1 MAAKTKAQP
10 SNQPRDR
17 GERGGRRREILGI
30 FLLALGVF
38 SGLSLVSSHL
48 GDSHMMG
55 PGGSAAAAA
64 LYAALGLASYLVVA
78 GSLVAAWRAFR
89 AEPLVAGI
97 LEGLGA
103 LCLLASVTVLLH
115 LPFAP
120 SLGDVRAHAAG
131 GHAHGARA
139 LLESGPGGLVG
150 QWLAEVTA
158 SFIGTVGA
166 ALAAT
171 ALLFATMIL
180 LTDLRLREVGLVIA
194 WAARSVGGALWAG
207 ARALGRLVV
216 AMFPRRDA
224 SEHGPAGASAEL
236 LLEGGEGD
244 AGLDGGGR
252 RSRRRLGPGERDPA
266 SLAIPSELEGDPSDA
281 VRVGQSRAAD
291 GRPRGD
297 QRRGAGPANDMSA
310 VLAEVAAAERAP
322 EARSRSVAGWLPSPR
337 ARAAAAG
344 ADEADFD
351 GRLGAAEVDGGFDG
365 DGELGDGADLDGDEA
380 DPMAQADAAASIWS
394 GTAPPV
400 ARRTPARASARA
412 GGGQDPGDV
421 PADAL
426 VIGEEPASVGAE
438 AGALAQAA
446 AAGPIIVE
454 PAWRTRLR
462 ERQGQ
467 AAQAARADADH
478 AEHQA
483 AADEQRQ
490 QAQQA
495 RPTFIKLKDG
505 AYKLPS
511 TELLEYL
518 PPQATDTD
526 KQGLYEMAERLE
538 QAMSNYGVR
547 GKVREIHMGP
557 VVTMFEF
564 APAPGTRTGKIANL
578 EKDLAMALE
587 AQAVRIVA
595 PIPGKAVV
603 GVEVPNQAREMV
615 YLREIL
621 EDDCFTKANSKL
633 QVALGKDIKGAPVSV
648 NLAKMPHLLVAGTTG
663 SGKSVA
669 VNSMIVSLLY
679 NASPEEVRF
688 IMVDPK
694 MLELSIYE
702 GIPHLL
708 LPVVTDPKKANLA
721 LRWAVDEMERRYEML
736 AKAGVRDLAGFNAK
750 VEAELGAKQARMTPP
765 PPGDAGGVVGE
776 PLDPD
781 EVSGQA
787 AAAQAERQAAADQA
801 GGDDPASA
809 AAPPPLQKL
818 PYIVIVID
826 EFADLMMVAP
836 KDVETSV
843 ARIAQK
849 ARAAGLHLI
858 LATQRPSVDVIT
870 GLIKANFPS
879 RIALQVASRI
889 DSRTILDQPGAD
901 TLLGNGDML
910 FSDRGLKLR
919 RVHGAFLGDA
929 EVHRIVDHLK
939 TQAKP
944 VYDLDILKPRD
955 EDAEEGGAPPEDFS
969 DALYDQAVAI
979 VCETRQASVSYIQRR
994 LQIGYNRSARLV
1006 EQMERDGIVGP
1017 ANGAKPREVL
1027 APAGEYLQHAG

>member
-1 MAAKTKAQP
+1 MAAKGH
-10 SNQPRDR
+10 SESHGR
-17 GERGGRRREILGI
+17 GRSGRRHEILGI
-30 FLLALGVF
+30 FLLAFGLF
-38 SGLSLVSSHL
+38 SGLSMLAMHA
-48 GDSHMMG
+48 GRTGMMG
-55 PGGSAAAAA
+55 PGGAATASG
-64 LYAALGLASYLVVA
+64 LYALFGMASYLVIFA
-78 GSLVAAWRAFR
+78 MLALALRSFRGRSLTGFT
-89 AEPLVAGI
+89 
-97 LEGLGA
+97 EGLGA
-103 LCLLASVTVLLH
+103 LFLMGALTMLLH
-115 LPFAP
+115 LPFA
-120 SLGDVRAHAAG
+120 GRARGAHA
-131 GHAHGARA
+131 
-139 LLESGPGGLVG
+139 GPGGLMG
-150 QWLAEVTA
+150 EWLGELA
-158 SFIGTVGA
+158 SGFIGPIGA

-171 ALLFATMIL
+171 AMLFVTLLL
-180 LTDLRLREVGLVIA
+180 VTDIRMSEVVIVLA
-194 WAARSVGGALWAG
+194 WATRLARRGLWAG
-207 ARALGRLVV
+207 LRALGRLVV
-216 AMFPRRDA
+216 AMFPERHESEVDDEDEADA
-224 SEHGPAGASAEL
+224 PRALLAESQESERED
-236 LLEGGEGD
+236 EGGR
-244 AGLDGGGR
+244 R
-252 RSRRRLGPGERDPA
+252 RSRRDA
-266 SLAIPSELEGDPSDA
+266 ALAIPDVMAADETDG
-281 VRVGQSRAAD
+281 VRVGDARAYSNEIED
-291 GRPRGD
+291 PR
-297 QRRGAGPANDMSA
+297 AHMAA
-310 VLAEVAAAERAP
+310 IVAEVAAVEAVPRAPSTSVEPVETDEGDVDVHAAAAEEDAGAYVIEERVVDPRGAVALVPNAPRAP
-322 EARSRSVAGWLPSPR
+322 E
-337 ARAAAAG
+337 
-344 ADEADFD
+344 
-351 GRLGAAEVDGGFDG
+351 
-365 DGELGDGADLDGDEA
+365 
-380 DPMAQADAAASIWS
+380 
-394 GTAPPV
+394 
-400 ARRTPARASARA
+400 
-412 GGGQDPGDV
+412 
-421 PADAL
+421 
-426 VIGEEPASVGAE
+426 
-438 AGALAQAA
+438 AA

-462 ERQGQ
+462 EREQ
-467 AAQAARADADH
+467 ASKDAAKEAREAGARKADADG
-478 AEHQA
+478 
-483 AADEQRQ
+483 
-490 QAQQA
+490 
-495 RPTFIKLKDG
+495 PTFIKLKDG
-505 AYKLPS
+505 AYQLPG

-518 PPQATDTD
+518 PPQGNDTD
-526 KQGLYEMAERLE
+526 KQALYEMAERLE

-547 GKVREIHMGP
+547 GKVKEIHMGP

-603 GVEVPNQAREMV
+603 GVEVPNKTREMV

-633 QVALGKDIKGAPVSV
+633 QMALGKDIKGAPVSV

-669 VNSMIVSLLY
+669 VNGMIASLLY
-679 NASPEEVRF
+679 NATPEEVRF

-721 LRWAVDEMERRYEML
+721 LRWAVDEMERRYELL
-736 AKAGVRDLAGFNAK
+736 AKAGVRDITSYNMKL
-750 VEAELGAKQARMTPP
+750 EAEITKATDKKAAAAVPTVKKKLKVMVTGPDGKEQEIELAPDDTTTTVNESMRGLSAAE
-765 PPGDAGGVVGE
+765 GEGVVQD
-776 PLDPD
+776 PLDPE
-781 EVSGQA
+781 EVSGQ
-787 AAAQAERQAAADQA
+787 QAAEQFAREA
-801 GGDDPASA
+801 EASGGEAPG
-809 AAPPPLQKL
+809 APPKKL

-919 RVHGAFLGDA
+919 RVHGAFLSDD
-929 EVHRIVDHLK
+929 EVHRVVDHLK

-944 VYDLDILKPRD
+944 VYDMDILKPRE
-955 EDAEEGGAPPEDFS
+955 EDAEEGGAPADDFH
-969 DALYDQAVAI
+969 DDLYDQAVAI

-1027 APAGEYLQHAG
+1027 APPGEYLQQAG

>member
-10 SNQPRDR
+10 SNVPRDR

-38 SGLSLVSSHL
+38 SGLSLISSHL
-48 GDSHMMG
+48 GDSRMMG
-55 PGGSAAAAA
+55 PGGSAAAAG
-64 LYAALGLASYLVVA
+64 LYGALGLASYLLVV

-89 AEPLVAGI
+89 AEPLVAGV

-103 LCLLASVTVLLH
+103 LCLLAAVTVLLH

-120 SLGDVRAHAAG
+120 SLGDDRARAAG
-131 GHAHGARA
+131 GGHGHATHA
-139 LLESGPGGLVG
+139 LLQRGPGGLVG

-194 WAARSVGGALWAG
+194 WAARSTAGALWAG
-207 ARALGRLVV
+207 ARAAGRLVV

-224 SEHGPAGASAEL
+224 SELGQGGTSTEL
-236 LLEGGEGD
+236 LLEEGEG
-244 AGLDGGGR
+244 AARDGAR
-252 RSRRRLGPGERDPA
+252 RSRRRLGAGERDPA
-266 SLAIPSELEGDPSDA
+266 GLAIPSEVDGDPSDA
-281 VRVGQSRAAD
+281 VRVGQSRSAE
-291 GRPRGD
+291 GRTREP
-297 QRRGAGPANDMSA
+297 RRGAANDISTDMSA
-310 VLAEVAAAERAP
+310 VLAEVAAAERAA
-322 EARSRSVAGWLPSPR
+322 EARSRSVAGWLPGSR
-337 ARAAAAG
+337 GRAAAVSAPT
-344 ADEADFD
+344 FD
-351 GRLGAAEVDGGFDG
+351 EVDFDG
-365 DGELGDGADLDGDEA
+365 DGELDDGDPDGDEA
-380 DPMAQADAAASIWS
+380 DPMAQADTAASIWS

-400 ARRTPARASARA
+400 ARRAPARASARA
-412 GGGQDPGDV
+412 GAGQDPADV
-421 PADAL
+421 PADGL
-426 VIGEEPASVGAE
+426 VIGEEPAGAP
-438 AGALAQAA
+438 AGADGALAAA
-446 AAGPIIVE
+446 APGPIIVE

-462 ERQGQ
+462 ERQE
-467 AAQAARADADH
+467 QAARADA
-478 AEHQA
+478 EHLA

-490 QAQQA
+490 QQ

-518 PPQATDTD
+518 PPQGTDTD

-648 NLAKMPHLLVAGTTG
+648 NLGKMPHLLVAGTTG

-750 VEAELGAKQARMTPP
+750 VEAELGAKQARMAPP
-765 PPGDAGGVVGE
+765 PVDGAGVVGQ

-787 AAAQAERQAAADQA
+787 AAAQAERQAAAEPGA
-801 GGDDPASA
+801 VDPDGA
-809 AAPPPLQKL
+809 APPLQKL

>member
-1 MAAKTKAQP
+1 MASKGHSESQGRAR
-10 SNQPRDR
+10 S
-17 GERGGRRREILGI
+17 GRRHEILGI
-30 FLLALGVF
+30 FLLAFGLF
-38 SGLSLVSSHL
+38 SGLSMLAMHA
-48 GDSHMMG
+48 GRTGMMG
-55 PGGSAAAAA
+55 PGGAATASGLYGLFGMGAYLLIVAVLAVA
-64 LYAALGLASYLVVA
+64 LRSFRGR
-78 GSLVAAWRAFR
+78 SLVSGVT
-89 AEPLVAGI
+89 EGI
-97 LEGLGA
+97 G
-103 LCLLASVTVLLH
+103 CLFLMSAVTVLLH
-115 LPFAP
+115 LPFAGR
-120 SLGDVRAHAAG
+120 SHTLR
-131 GHAHGARA
+131 
-139 LLESGPGGLVG
+139 GPGGLMG
-150 QWLAEVTA
+150 EWLGELTA
-158 SFIGTVGA
+158 GFIGPIGA

-171 ALLFATMIL
+171 AMLFVTLLLVTDIRMSEVVVVLSWATRTARRGTWM
-180 LTDLRLREVGLVIA
+180 GL
-194 WAARSVGGALWAG
+194 
-207 ARALGRLVV
+207 RALGRLVI
-216 AMFPRRDA
+216 AMFPERHA
-224 SEHGPAGASAEL
+224 SETLEADEDDDALESDRGARALLASAPESL
-236 LLEGGEGD
+236 DEMRGARLARESGVPVAMTGEET
-244 AGLDGGGR
+244 DG
-252 RSRRRLGPGERDPA
+252 
-266 SLAIPSELEGDPSDA
+266 
-281 VRVGQSRAAD
+281 VRVGDARGYSSEIEDPRAAM
-291 GRPRGD
+291 
-297 QRRGAGPANDMSA
+297 AAI
-310 VLAEVAAAERAP
+310 VAEVAAVEEVPAAEP
-322 EARSRSVAGWLPSPR
+322 ESFEADDV
-337 ARAAAAG
+337 AAG
-344 ADEADFD
+344 VAFDGAPAADEE
-351 GRLGAAEVDGGFDG
+351 AEPYVI
-365 DGELGDGADLDGDEA
+365 EESAL
-380 DPMAQADAAASIWS
+380 
-394 GTAPPV
+394 
-400 ARRTPARASARA
+400 PATT
-412 GGGQDPGDV
+412 
-421 PADAL
+421 
-426 VIGEEPASVGAE
+426 
-438 AGALAQAA
+438 ALATTA

-462 ERQGQ
+462 EREQ
-467 AAQAARADADH
+467 AREDAGKDAAARKADSAG
-478 AEHQA
+478 AG
-483 AADEQRQ
+483 
-490 QAQQA
+490 
-495 RPTFIKLKDG
+495 PSFIKLKAG
-505 AYKLPS
+505 AYQLPA

-518 PPQATDTD
+518 PPQGNDTD

-538 QAMSNYGVR
+538 QAMANYGVR
-547 GKVREIHMGP
+547 GKVKEIHMGP

-603 GVEVPNQAREMV
+603 GVEVPNKTREMV

-621 EDDCFTKANSKL
+621 EDDAFTKANSKL
-633 QVALGKDIKGAPVSV
+633 QVALGKDIKGAPVTV

-669 VNSMIVSLLY
+669 VNGMIASLLY

-721 LRWAVDEMERRYEML
+721 LRWAVDEMERRYELL
-736 AKAGVRDLAGFNAK
+736 AKAGVRDITSYNTRIETDAAK
-750 VEAELGAKQARMTPP
+750 VVASAESELKSVASSAPSASGKKKLKVMI
-765 PPGDAGGVVGE
+765 AGPDGTDREIELSPDDETTTVNESMRGLSAADGVVEE
-776 PLDPD
+776 PMDPD
-781 EVSGQA
+781 EVSAQA
-787 AAAQAERQAAADQA
+787 AAVQASGEAVA
-801 GGDDPASA
+801 PAK
-809 AAPPPLQKL
+809 KL

-919 RVHGAFLGDA
+919 RVHGAFLSDD
-929 EVHRIVDHLK
+929 EVHRVVDHLK

-944 VYDLDILKPRD
+944 VYDMDILKPRE
-955 EDAEEGGAPPEDFS
+955 EDAEEGGAPADDFH
-969 DALYDQAVAI
+969 DDLYDQAVAI

-1017 ANGAKPREVL
+1017 GNGAKPREVL
-1027 APAGEYLQHAG
+1027 APPGEYLQQAG